1 MRQEVNKME
10 KKINTYLLITI
21 ITTIFFVF
29 IGGFYIYVYEIICV
43 QIVRRVP
50 LDTVANIFDINYW
63 DYKLEDNLQN
73 NLKYSSNEIS
83 LNTKYKKLIK
93 ENKLW
98 LQIID
103 KNGNEVY
110 NYLKPD
116 NYPEKYTIISLTS
129 TLEKPHW
136 ESGYS
141 INSSNIKL
149 NNTTFSFL
157 IGYPN
162 RNGLSYR
169 QNEIFKYTLIRVVYM
184 GLIIILASI
193 VASRIFSKKMIKPL
207 FNVVKSI
214 ENLANENY
222 DNIFKDN
229 RIYIEVSNNL
239 YKLAL
244 KLKKSKIERKKLEKS
259 RNELI
264 TNIVHDIKTPL
275 SSIKGYIEMLSYE
288 KKYNLTDDEK
298 KNYTQITIKKTDY
311 IDKLL
316 EEISLCYKLNSNTYK
331 IIKKDYNLVNI
342 LKHLIINILNDI
354 NYNNRTINFDFDFE
368 NTLLNCDKILIERA
382 FNNIIYNALIH
393 NSVTTTITIS
403 IKSTDNLITVKIEDN
418 GEGIND
424 EEIDKLF
431 NRYYRGTNTKQNTNG
446 SGLGLA
452 IAKQIIENHYGIIN
466 IKSIL
471 KKGTIIKIT
480 FPKKLNFSE

>member
-1 MRQEVNKME
+1 
-10 KKINTYLLITI
+10 
-21 ITTIFFVF
+21 
-29 IGGFYIYVYEIICV
+29 
-43 QIVRRVP
+43 
-50 LDTVANIFDINYW
+50 
-63 DYKLEDNLQN
+63 
-73 NLKYSSNEIS
+73 
-83 LNTKYKKLIK
+83 
-93 ENKLW
+93 
-98 LQIID
+98 
-103 KNGNEVY
+103 
-110 NYLKPD
+110 
-116 NYPEKYTIISLTS
+116 
-129 TLEKPHW
+129 
-136 ESGYS
+136 
-141 INSSNIKL
+141 
-149 NNTTFSFL
+149 
-157 IGYPN
+157 
-162 RNGLSYR
+162 
-169 QNEIFKYTLIRVVYM
+169 
-184 GLIIILASI
+184 
-193 VASRIFSKKMIKPL
+193 MIKPL